1 MWDNPL
7 IMDNDYLKKKGS
19 VYTMNI
25 IDKITQSQMK
35 KDLPEFRVGDS
46 VTVGCIITE
55 TKGGKSKE
63 RIQDFKGTVIARKGK
78 GVSETFTVRGVYS
91 GVGVEKTFHVHS
103 NKVAYI
109 KIEKAGKVRRAKLY
123 FLRDRKSQYKIKERR

>member
-1 MWDNPL
+1 
-7 IMDNDYLKKKGS
+7 MD
-19 VYTMNI
+19 I
-25 IDKITQSQMK
+25 IDKITESQLK
-35 KDLPEFRVGDS
+35 KDLPEFRVGDT
-46 VTVGCIITE
+46 VTVGTIITE

-91 GVGVEKTFHVHS
+91 GVGVEKTFHIHS

-109 KIEKAGKVRRAKLY
+109 KIVKPGKVRRAKLY
-123 FLRDRKSQYKIKERR
+123 FLRDRLSQYKIKERR

>member
-1 MWDNPL
+1 MVKLIAMWDNPL

-63 RIQDFKGTVIARKGK
+63 RVQDLKGK
-78 GVSETFTVRGVYS
+78 GVSETFTVRGEYS
-91 GVGVEKTFHVHS
+91 GIGVEKTFHVHS

-109 KIEKAGKVRRAKLY
+109 KVTKPGKVRRAKLY
-123 FLRDRKSQYKIKERR
+123 FLRDRQKKYNIKERR